1 MLSSRRE
8 IPSAS
13 FQLHAVHCARNITL
27 CTRCDEPI
35 PRAEFEEHME
45 TVHRQLEC
53 DTGCGARM
61 EVGKMEDHK
70 VSTDQHH
77 VECGP
82 WYLVC
87 FCAGSPLPQAHHA
100 VPVVR
105 HSRGDGAADRA
116 RGLLRQQD
124 REVREV
130 GASSYDILTRIMTLY
145 ITRCEEYIMLKN
157 FEGHTCT
164 PPWERRLAEMRRPS
178 LSSARKP
185 STIANDIAA
194 IGE

>member
-70 VSTDQHH
+70 VSK
-77 VECGP
+77 GP
-82 WYLVC
+82 SEGRNHGEGPYK
-87 FCAGSPLPQAHHA
+87 
-100 VPVVR
+100 
-105 HSRGDGAADRA
+105 
-116 RGLLRQQD
+116 GLLLVESCYYYKD
-124 REVREV
+124 
-130 GASSYDILTRIMTLY
+130 TLLN
-145 ITRCEEYIMLKN
+145 R
-157 FEGHTCT
+157 H
-164 PPWERRLAEMRRPS
+164 
-178 LSSARKP
+178 
-185 STIANDIAA
+185 
-194 IGE
+194 

>member
-1 MLSSRRE
+1 MFSLFSLYILVSKFSHENSFKSTDSTPKPPSNHKTQHLLSSRRE

-70 VSTDQHH
+70 VSTQHH
-77 VECGP
+77 HVDP
-82 WYLVC
+82 
-87 FCAGSPLPQAHHA
+87 
-100 VPVVR
+100 
-105 HSRGDGAADRA
+105 
-116 RGLLRQQD
+116 
-124 REVREV
+124 
-130 GASSYDILTRIMTLY
+130 DI
-145 ITRCEEYIMLKN
+145 
-157 FEGHTCT
+157 
-164 PPWERRLAEMRRPS
+164 
-178 LSSARKP
+178 
-185 STIANDIAA
+185 
-194 IGE
+194 